1 MCSLKL
7 DFDMH
12 KNFTN
17 IIIRPLGKILNKGV
31 ILYNF
36 LLKQKGKLF
45 SIRPLKSKNRFNL
58 FLLKW
63 VTNAAGEL

>member
-17 IIIRPLGKILNKGV
+17 IIIRPQGKILNKGV

-58 FLLKW
+58 FHLKW
-63 VTNAAGEL
+63 VTNVAGEL